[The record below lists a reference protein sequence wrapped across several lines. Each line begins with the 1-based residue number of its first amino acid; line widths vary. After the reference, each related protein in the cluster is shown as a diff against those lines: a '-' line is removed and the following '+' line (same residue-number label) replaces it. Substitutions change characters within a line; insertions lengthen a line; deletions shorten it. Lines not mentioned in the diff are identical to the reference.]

1 MQKRSFFGQQ
11 GLTSTSANHY
21 ANLAKELV
29 RKTKAWLESL
39 RWYSTNMTI
48 IGSTESTI
56 VSNGNTYADFESI
69 KTGLKAV
76 AQLNSLIAFFREA
89 IKEKEELA
97 KQAQSYTDQAARDA
111 LQAEYDKLKKP
122 VRAEYL
128 TEEQAVQSWSIG
140 QQEKY
145 LSLEAEAAVLGKY
158 IHEDGA
164 LSRSRIELLD
174 KTNNPIK
181 VNESGRDTL
190 IYKYTPTVEQSVL
203 DKLYFELQAQH
214 RKVQAELNGM
224 KKAIEDQL
232 VEQHTKVD
240 NEYRKALQE
249 YNNARS
255 ILDDKLKLIVEDEN
269 MKRTDLA
276 KEVQALKIV
285 VPDRLKEIFEAV
297 KEQ

>member
-1 MQKRSFFGQQ
+1 MQTRSFFGQQ

-39 RWYSTNMTI
+39 KWYSTNMTI
-48 IGSTESTI
+48 IGSNDATLVSKGSTKEE
-56 VSNGNTYADFESI
+56 FESI
-69 KTGLKAV
+69 KIGLRAV
-76 AQLNSLIAFFREA
+76 ANLNSLIAFFREA
-89 IKEKEELA
+89 IKEKEKLA
-97 KQAQSYTDQAARDA
+97 KQAESYTDQAARDA
-111 LQAEYDKLKKP
+111 LQSEYDKLVRP
-122 VRAEYL
+122 VRAEDL
-128 TEEQAVQSWSIG
+128 TEEEAIQSWSIG
-140 QQEKY
+140 QQERY

-181 VNESGRDTL
+181 VNASGRDTL
-190 IYKYTPTVEQSVL
+190 IYKYTPTVEQSEL
-203 DKLYFELQAQH
+203 DKLFFELQAQH

-232 VEQHTKVD
+232 VEQRTKVD

-255 ILDDKLKLIVEDEN
+255 ILDNKLKLIIEDEN
-269 MKRTDLA
+269 IKRTELS

>member
-1 MQKRSFFGQQ
+1 MQTRSFFGQQ

-39 RWYSTNMTI
+39 KWYSTNMTI
-48 IGSTESTI
+48 IGSNDATLVSKGSTKEE
-56 VSNGNTYADFESI
+56 FESI
-69 KTGLKAV
+69 KIGLRAV
-76 AQLNSLIAFFREA
+76 ANLNSLIAFFREA
-89 IKEKEELA
+89 IKEKEKLA
-97 KQAQSYTDQAARDA
+97 KQAESYTDQAARDA
-111 LQAEYDKLKKP
+111 LQSEYDKLVRP
-122 VRAEYL
+122 VRAEDL
-128 TEEQAVQSWSIG
+128 TEEEAIQSWSIG
-140 QQEKY
+140 QQERY

-164 LSRSRIELLD
+164 LSCSRIELLD

-181 VNESGRDTL
+181 VNASGRDTL
-190 IYKYTPTVEQSVL
+190 IYKYTPTVEQSEL
-203 DKLYFELQAQH
+203 DKLFFELQAQH

-232 VEQHTKVD
+232 VEQRTKVD

-255 ILDDKLKLIVEDEN
+255 ILDDKLKLIIEDEN
-269 MKRTDLA
+269 IKRTELS

>member
-1 MQKRSFFGQQ
+1 MQTRSFFGQQ

-39 RWYSTNMTI
+39 KWYSTNMTI
-48 IGSTESTI
+48 IGSNDAALVSKGSTKEE
-56 VSNGNTYADFESI
+56 FESI
-69 KTGLKAV
+69 KIGLRAV
-76 AQLNSLIAFFREA
+76 ANLNSLIAFFREA
-89 IKEKEELA
+89 IKEKEKLA
-97 KQAQSYTDQAARDA
+97 KQAESYTDQAARDA
-111 LQAEYDKLKKP
+111 LQSEYDKLVKP

-128 TEEQAVQSWSIG
+128 TEEEVIQSWSIG
-140 QQEKY
+140 QQERY

-190 IYKYTPTVEQSVL
+190 IYKYTPTVEQSEL
-203 DKLYFELQAQH
+203 DKLFFELQAQH

-232 VEQHTKVD
+232 VEQRTKVD

-255 ILDDKLKLIVEDEN
+255 ILDDKLKLIIEDEN
-269 MKRTDLA
+269 IKRTELS